1 MKPFIYILTIALLGS
16 PLATNSADAI
26 TVTTKDGV
34 EIPTSKQEMKDA
46 AAQAKAERKAKAEA
60 KKQELKDAAAKAK
73 EERKAKAEAKKQAKE
88 NQAKDRANKKLGK
101 VGLKLS

>member
-46 AAQAKAERKAKAEA
+46 AAQAKADRKAKAEA
-60 KKQELKDAAAKAK
+60 KK

-101 VGLKLS
+101 IGLKLS